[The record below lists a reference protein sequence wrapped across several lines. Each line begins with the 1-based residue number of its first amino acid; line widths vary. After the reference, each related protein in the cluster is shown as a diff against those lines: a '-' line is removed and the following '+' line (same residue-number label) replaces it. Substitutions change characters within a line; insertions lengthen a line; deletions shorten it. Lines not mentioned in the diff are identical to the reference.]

1 MVHALWQRRSV
12 VRSIFSKW
20 GGGKGVKFNLCC
32 CGSTTLLCSESL
44 EASQDGAAKSN
55 EETATAGGS
64 HGAVVDHEEDPH
76 EATGG
81 NLEKVVGVTLNES
94 GPSFIIEA
102 GSWDVATGVTEVLAE
117 SEDGA
122 GNEPAE
128 GTAGGGGAQK
138 SAEA

>member
-1 MVHALWQRRSV
+1 M
-12 VRSIFSKW
+12 
-20 GGGKGVKFNLCC
+20 CC
-32 CGSTTLLCSESL
+32 CGSTTLLLSESL

-76 EATGG
+76 EATRG
-81 NLEKVVGVTLNES
+81 NLVKSGVSLKLC
-94 GPSFIIEA
+94 GPLFISST
-102 GSWDVATGVTEVLAE
+102 GGDNVATGVTEVLAE

-138 SAEA
+138 SKIGRASCRERV

>member
-1 MVHALWQRRSV
+1 VVHALWQRRSV
-12 VRSIFSKW
+12 VRSILSKW
-20 GGGKGVKFNLCC
+20 RGGKGVKFNLCC

-76 EATGG
+76 EATRGNLVKSGVSLKLCGPLFISSTGGG
-81 NLEKVVGVTLNES
+81 N
-94 GPSFIIEA
+94 
-102 GSWDVATGVTEVLAE
+102 VATGVTEVLAE